1 MGDSIL
7 VLEEVP
13 VQSIV
18 GGNIIS
24 EDWTKWYKDGPGG
37 RDHKMHVNAGISRDR
52 SRKWLVASSH
62 AIATLFLLCAR
73 RIRVNVRLRPGHG
86 LPHGT
91 RVELGADIFF
101 EDGTRVQ
108 EQYQVR

>member
-1 MGDSIL
+1 M
-7 VLEEVP
+7 E
-13 VQSIV
+13 
-18 GGNIIS
+18 N
-24 EDWTKWYKDGPGG
+24 G
-37 RDHKMHVNAGISRDR
+37 RVHLLTR
-52 SRKWLVASSH
+52 S
-62 AIATLFLLCAR
+62 TLFLLCAR

>member
-1 MGDSIL
+1 M
-7 VLEEVP
+7 
-13 VQSIV
+13 V
-18 GGNIIS
+18 GCIF
-24 EDWTKWYKDGPGG
+24 
-37 RDHKMHVNAGISRDR
+37 SRDR
-52 SRKWLVASSH
+52 
-62 AIATLFLLCAR
+62 TLSFIYR